1 MKLVDCARV
10 IRSKNAGPTTLS
22 LDLMFEDDVRFK
34 QALASPALTPGAIA
48 PLYGVASEN
57 VQVIPYAPA
66 FAIKI
71 VLPRKVI
78 AGDPGDRDVY
88 GAQQHG
94 PLLGVEL

>member
-22 LDLMFEDDVRFK
+22 LDLMFEDDARFR
-34 QALASPALTPGAIA
+34 QALSSPALTATALA
-48 PLYGVASEN
+48 PLYGVPVESVE
-57 VQVIPYAPA
+57 VIPYAPA

-71 VLPRKVI
+71 VLPRKII
-78 AGDPGDRDVY
+78 AGAPGDRDVY

>member
-22 LDLMFEDDVRFK
+22 LDLMFEDDARY
-34 QALASPALTPGAIA
+34 QHALRSPSLTREAIA
-48 PLYGVASEN
+48 PLYGVPGEM

-66 FAIKI
+66 LAIKI
-71 VLPRKVI
+71 VLPRRTI
-78 AGDPGDRDVY
+78 AGDPGDKDVY

-94 PLLGVEL
+94 PLLGIEL